1 MTRVQKAVF
10 PGMLLGCLALVLFAS
25 LVASPHA
32 ALASNP
38 LPVVTLAPTEVIEGV
53 AEDDDV
59 AEQPPQDAAVQA
71 AALEQAAE
79 QPAVEEPLAPE
90 AAAEAEVAEEPGCSI
105 SAGYPQSIQQ
115 WCEIIDRYASEN
127 QVNPNLI
134 AAVMLQESGGN
145 PQAYS
150 KSGAVG
156 LLQVMPRDGKAS
168 GFMCINGPCFASR
181 PSSQELY
188 DPEFNIAY
196 GTGMLAGLIQR
207 HGDVRDALRAYGPMN
222 VGYYYADIVLGIF
235 NRY

>member
-1 MTRVQKAVF
+1 MV
-10 PGMLLGCLALVLFAS
+10 LGCMALVLFAS
-25 LVASPHA
+25 LVASPHT

-38 LPVVTLAPTEVIEGV
+38 LPVVTLAPTEVIGGAIE
-53 AEDDDV
+53 
-59 AEQPPQDAAVQA
+59 EQPQQAAVAGSADAGA
-71 AALEQAAE
+71 AVEQAPAAD
-79 QPAVEEPLAPE
+79 QPLAEEPLAAE
-90 AAAEAEVAEEPGCSI
+90 AA
-105 SAGYPQSIQQ
+105 SAGEAGCAISSGYPHSIQQ
-115 WCEIIDRYASEN
+115 WCEIISRYASEN
-127 QVNPNLI
+127 GVDPNLI

-156 LLQVMPRDGKAS
+156 LLQVMPRDGLAS

-196 GTGMLAGLIQR
+196 GTRMLAGLIQR
-207 HGDVRDALRAYGPMN
+207 HGNVRDALRAYGPMN